1 MENRQFYPNTFQV
14 PNVLI
19 DVMPSLSESELRI
32 LIAVIRKTY
41 GWHKPKDKIAQS
53 QYKLMTGLS
62 KPSIQNGVK
71 GLIEKGLI
79 EIIKKG
85 HGRESTEYAILL
97 HNLEVKNLAPTGKE
111 ALPLEGK
118 NSDLRGKEALPT
130 KPTIQ
135 NLKQKG
141 EKTPISLNGKTQ
153 DEMLK
158 DTLRESIARQFI
170 KRVNTLEHFEEK
182 FNKSKSNNIN
192 ATINQYS
199 LEELWFACEILNAD
213 EWSIQ
218 NGLVSLNR
226 LVNPK
231 KREDNMRRFC
241 KGYEPAGAKVNPHKP
256 DKYERALTAQQL
268 AEAREK
274 EANAWK

>member
-1 MENRQFYPNTFQV
+1 MENRQFYPNTFQT

-53 QYKLMTGLS
+53 QYRLMTGLS

-118 NSDLRGKEALPT
+118 NSDLTGKEALPT
-130 KPTIQ
+130 KPTKQ

-141 EKTPISLNGKTQ
+141 EKTPIPLNGKSQ
-153 DEMLK
+153 DEMFK

-170 KRVNTLEHFEEK
+170 KRINTLEHFNEK

-199 LEELWFACEILNAD
+199 LEELWFACVAIDSDL
-213 EWSIQ
+213 WSIQ
-218 NGLVSLNR
+218 ENMVYLNR
-226 LVNPK
+226 LITPK

-241 KGYEPAGAKVNPHKP
+241 K
-256 DKYERALTAQQL
+256 DYERIDVKIKRQEPDEYEKALTAQQL

-274 EANAWK
+274 EEKAWK